1 MKSVLLLIA
10 QGVEPLEMSS
20 ITDVL
25 GWANLIGDEEIR
37 VFDAGFHR
45 EINTTF
51 GLNLNLNHRVKEL
64 NLDDFDALAIP
75 GGFEPAGFY
84 EDALSEAFLA
94 VIRHFS
100 LAQKPIA
107 SICVSSLALGAAGVL
122 EGKRAT
128 VYHQEKGIRKQQLED
143 SGAIFVDRALV
154 CDKNIITSTGPG
166 TAIEVAFA
174 LLARITSEEN
184 ANKVRDKMRVPVLDQ
199 SWLKKPQVTKNT

>member
-1 MKSVLLLIA
+1 MKNVLLLIA
-10 QGVEPLEMSS
+10 QGVEPLEMSA

-84 EDALSEAFLA
+84 EDAFSEAFLA

-122 EGKRAT
+122 DGRQAT
-128 VYHQEKGIRKQQLED
+128 IYHQEKGIRKQQLEGC
-143 SGAIFVDRALV
+143 GATFVDQALV
-154 CDKNIITSTGPG
+154 CDKNMITSTGPG
-166 TAIEVAFA
+166 TAIEVAFT
-174 LLARITSEEN
+174 LLTRITSVEN
-184 ANKVRDKMRVPVLDQ
+184 AKMVREKMRVPELNQD
-199 SWLKKPQVTKNT
+199 WLTRPQVA